1 MNYRRLYVV
10 LFLEIS
16 IQCDV
21 DDHSQEEKILIEGQ
35 KVLHVAD
42 FWKNL
47 IDHESQSSQ
56 IFSKLVL
63 LDIIGEVIVF
73 FEDKGWKGLGRN
85 NFLNGAFYLIH
96 EANDDDFLWLWKLK
110 YFSEYLLVI

>member
-42 FWKNL
+42 F
-47 IDHESQSSQ
+47 
-56 IFSKLVL
+56 
-63 LDIIGEVIVF
+63 
-73 FEDKGWKGLGRN
+73 
-85 NFLNGAFYLIH
+85 
-96 EANDDDFLWLWKLK
+96 
-110 YFSEYLLVI
+110 